1 MKYPGKEL
9 KLFEKAKLWRFYIYW
24 ILKKYIKNK
33 ILEVGAGIG
42 SFTVNYCHL
51 SKDITL
57 TELDEYNLKYLNKR
71 FFNKKIKI
79 YKKFTNSFKIK
90 YDTVMYMNVLEH
102 IKNDTKEI
110 NNALKILRDKGTLII
125 LVPAHQ
131 TLYSKFD
138 REIGHFRRYK
148 LNYFKKLKIKPWK
161 VHKLLYLDSAGYLL
175 YFVNKLFFKHEVYP
189 TRFKIFIWD
198 KFFIPVSFFLDWI
211 TNFRFG
217 KNILCIIKKNK

>member
-9 KLFEKAKLWRFYIYW
+9 ELFEKAKIWRFYIYW
-24 ILKKYIKNK
+24 IIKKYIKNK

-42 SFTVNYCHL
+42 SFTVNYRHL

-57 TELDEYNLKYLNKR
+57 TELDHYNLKYLNKR
-71 FFNKKIKI
+71 FFNRKIKI
-79 YKKFTNSFKIK
+79 YRKFTNSFKIK
-90 YDTVMYMNVLEH
+90 YDTIMYMNVLEH

-110 NNALKILRDKGTLII
+110 NNALKILKDNGTLII

-138 REIGHFRRYK
+138 REVGHFKRYK
-148 LNYFKKLKIKPWK
+148 FNYFKKLKIKPYK

-175 YFVNKLFFKHEVYP
+175 YFLNKLFFKHEVYP

-198 KFFIPVSFFLDWI
+198 KFFTPVSFFLDWI
-211 TNFRFG
+211 TNYRFG